1 MGSFAGS
8 PSVSAPSGGR
18 VDSAA
23 MMASPDASAPGVIKA
38 TAANGGTDVV
48 VAGGAQ
54 VSGPDAGLLMT
65 GSDMGTGSGGVR
77 RGVDENV
84 LSEASD
90 AGVPDSEVMVMPD
103 GALEEPE
110 ALIRPAPCDGPD
122 FSDTVM
128 GFRDKA
134 YLGLDLDGWASMYV
148 NAIADPGGDGTQA
161 RPFTTLSEA
170 ESAIEGPTLIFL
182 APGIYAGGL
191 TFRSS
196 VALLGAGPE
205 VTRIEGPVNGPTL
218 ELTGHRETIFA
229 VAWLHLDGGTAAF
242 QAATAGELHFVH
254 TLLSGGTGATVRLS
268 AVNSAAF
275 LCSEIRGS
283 GEAQAENGRDD
294 AHLQILSSG
303 VSLYKSKVTG
313 AHRMGILTDFAD
325 SDQEECT
332 ASPVCPFSSFLFLED
347 SQIYNVAARGE
358 ARYGSW
364 APSTKFKMC
373 PQEKAQSVH
382 SIQSFARIWDKR
394 ALNDRW
400 LLRRDRERTWSD
412 DRHRGPSVSIGW
424 SGCA

>member
-1 MGSFAGS
+1 MRIKIHRADVERSASETLTFARWRQLTRPLGLILALACYGCDDSQTAQVGSFAGS

-18 VDSAA
+18 VDSA
-23 MMASPDASAPGVIKA
+23 SDDGGITPDASAPGGHQGNMH
-38 TAANGGTDVV
+38 ANGGTDVV

-65 GSDMGTGSGGVR
+65 GSDMGTEGSGGVR

-283 GEAQAENGRDD
+283 GEAQAEMVGMMR
-294 AHLQILSSG
+294 
-303 VSLYKSKVTG
+303 T
-313 AHRMGILTDFAD
+313 
-325 SDQEECT
+325 
-332 ASPVCPFSSFLFLED
+332 
-347 SQIYNVAARGE
+347 
-358 ARYGSW
+358 
-364 APSTKFKMC
+364 FKY
-373 PQEKAQSVH
+373 
-382 SIQSFARIWDKR
+382 
-394 ALNDRW
+394 
-400 LLRRDRERTWSD
+400 
-412 DRHRGPSVSIGW
+412 
-424 SGCA
+424 